1 MLPFSTALSK
11 SNQATIGG
19 RLAAKRVL
27 LRLSQET
34 LGGILG
40 IAQNKVSKIERG
52 KEEPDERLLAKINE
66 FIGDMEVNHYEP
78 PIVSICLDAIQD
90 RPEIPAKARIA
101 PAVRANGKAVAETP
115 IEAATRLHTEFL
127 ELIDAQGDGSN
138 RLDIAAE
145 RVQEALWWF
154 LHHFNGK
161 QP

>member
-1 MLPFSTALSK
+1 MPPFSAALS
-11 SNQATIGG
+11 SSTPTTVGE
-19 RLAAKRVL
+19 RLAAKRVSSH
-27 LRLSQET
+27 LSQEA

-66 FIGDMEVNHYEP
+66 FIGDVP
-78 PIVSICLDAIQD
+78 KVSIFLDAIQD
-90 RPEIPAKARIA
+90 RPEIPSKARIA
-101 PAVRANGKAVAETP
+101 PTVRANGKAYASAAETP

-127 ELIDAQGDGSN
+127 ALIDAQGDGSN

-154 LHHFNGK
+154 KSHFGVR
-161 QP
+161 